1 MRFRVMRADDNGN
14 EVEITVVD
22 TREEAERI
30 ARDFEARGHKQTY
43 WVEPVVTDN
52 ALEPDPRRR

>member
-14 EVEITVVD
+14 EVEVIRVETG
-22 TREEAERI
+22 EEAERI

-43 WVEPVVTDN
+43 WVEPVTSATRDR
-52 ALEPDPRRR
+52 A

>member
-14 EVEITVVD
+14 EVEVMQVE

-30 ARDFEARGHKQTY
+30 AREYEARGHKQSY
-43 WVEPVVTDN
+43 WVEPIT
-52 ALEPDPRRR
+52 AP